1 MKKTKNLEFAKNV
14 TAKYKNMTFQEF
26 CNQEIAEKLKKEL
39 NLKNIM
45 AVPKLIKISINVG
58 AGEAVTNKNVIEKI
72 QEQMSTIA
80 GQKSIITKAR
90 TSVSAFKIRK
100 GLAIGVKVT
109 LRGKRM
115 YQFLEKMI
123 KIVIPRLKDFR
134 GVSESNIDQN
144 GNLNIGFPEQIIFPE
159 IDFDKIDKIRGLQ
172 VTVVTNAKSKEK
184 GKKLFEMLGIPFKK

>member
-1 MKKTKNLEFAKNV
+1 
-14 TAKYKNMTFQEF
+14 MTFKDYY
-26 CNQEIAEKLKKEL
+26 NQEVVEKLKKDL
-39 NLKNIM
+39 NLKNVM
-45 AVPKLIKISINVG
+45 AVPKVIKIAINVG

-72 QEQMSTIA
+72 QEQLMTIT
-80 GQKSIITKAR
+80 GQKSMITKAR
-90 TSVSAFKIRK
+90 ISVSAFKIRK

-115 YQFLEKMI
+115 YHFLEKLI

-134 GVSESNIDQN
+134 GVSDSNIDQN

-172 VTVVTNAKSKEK
+172 VTVVTNARSKEK

>member
-1 MKKTKNLEFAKNV
+1 
-14 TAKYKNMTFQEF
+14 MTFKDYY
-26 CNQEIAEKLKKEL
+26 NQEVVEKLKGDL
-39 NLKNIM
+39 NLKNVM
-45 AVPKLIKISINVG
+45 AVPKVIKIAINVG

-72 QEQMSTIA
+72 QEQLMTIT
-80 GQKSIITKAR
+80 GQKSMITKAKI
-90 TSVSAFKIRK
+90 SVSAFKIRK

-115 YQFLEKMI
+115 YHFLEKLI

-134 GVSESNIDQN
+134 GVSDSNIDQN
-144 GNLNIGFPEQIIFPE
+144 GNINIGFPEQIIFPE

-172 VTVVTNAKSKEK
+172 VTVVTNARSKEK

>member
-1 MKKTKNLEFAKNV
+1 MDFKD
-14 TAKYKNMTFQEF
+14 YY
-26 CNQEIAEKLKKEL
+26 NQEVVEKLKGEL
-39 NLKNIM
+39 NLKNAM
-45 AVPKLIKISINVG
+45 AVPKVIKIAINVG

-72 QEQMSTIA
+72 QEQIMAIA
-80 GQKSIITKAR
+80 GQKSVITKAR
-90 TSVSAFKIRK
+90 ISVSAFKIRK

-115 YQFLEKMI
+115 YHFLEKLI
-123 KIVIPRLKDFR
+123 RIVIPRLKDFR
-134 GVSESNIDQN
+134 GVSDKNIDQN

-184 GKKLFEMLGIPFKK
+184 GKKLFEMLGIPFIK

>member
-1 MKKTKNLEFAKNV
+1 
-14 TAKYKNMTFQEF
+14 MTFQEF
-26 CNQEIAEKLKKEL
+26 YNQEIAEKLKKEL

-45 AVPKLIKISINVG
+45 AVPKIIKISINVG
-58 AGEAVTNKNVIEKI
+58 AGEAVTNKNIIEKI
-72 QEQMSTIA
+72 QEQISTIA

-172 VTVVTNAKSKEK
+172 VTVVTNAKNKEK

>member
-1 MKKTKNLEFAKNV
+1 MTFKDFYNSEVAPKLTKDLGVKNL
-14 TAKYKNMTFQEF
+14 
-26 CNQEIAEKLKKEL
+26 
-39 NLKNIM
+39 M
-45 AVPKLIKISINVG
+45 AVPKIIKIAINVG

-72 QEQMSTIA
+72 QEQISTIT
-80 GQKSIITKAR
+80 GQKALITKAR

-115 YQFLEKMI
+115 YHFLEKLI

-134 GVSESNIDQN
+134 GIPESNVDQN

-172 VTVVTNAKSKEK
+172 VTVVTNARNKEK

>member
-1 MKKTKNLEFAKNV
+1 
-14 TAKYKNMTFQEF
+14 MTFQEF
-26 CNQEIAEKLKKEL
+26 CNKEIAEKLKKEL
-39 NLKNIM
+39 NLKNVM
-45 AVPKLIKISINVG
+45 AVPKIIKISINVG

-134 GVSESNIDQN
+134 GVSENNIDQN

-172 VTVVTNAKSKEK
+172 VTVVTNAKDKSK

>member
-1 MKKTKNLEFAKNV
+1 MS
-14 TAKYKNMTFQEF
+14 FQEF
-26 CNQEIAEKLKKEL
+26 YNLEVAPKLTKEL
-39 NLKNIM
+39 GVKNVM
-45 AVPKLIKISINVG
+45 AVPKMIKISINVG

-72 QEQMSTIA
+72 QEQISTIA
-80 GQKSIITKAR
+80 GQKSIVTKAR

-115 YQFLEKMI
+115 YHFIEKLI

-134 GVSESNIDQN
+134 GIPENNIDQN
-144 GNLNIGFPEQIIFPE
+144 GNLNLGFPEQIIFPE

-172 VTVVTNAKSKEK
+172 VTVVTNAKNKER
-184 GKKLFEMLGIPFKK
+184 GKKLFEMLGIPFMK

>member
-1 MKKTKNLEFAKNV
+1 MA
-14 TAKYKNMTFQEF
+14 TFQEYY
-26 CNQEIAEKLKKEL
+26 QLEVAPKLAKEL
-39 NLKNIM
+39 GVKNVM
-45 AVPKLIKISINVG
+45 AVPKMIKIAINVG

-72 QEQMSTIA
+72 QEQISTIA
-80 GQKSIITKAR
+80 GQKTIITKAR
-90 TSVSAFKIRK
+90 TSVSAFKIRM

-115 YQFLEKMI
+115 YQFLEKLI

-134 GVSESNIDQN
+134 GIPESNIDQN

-172 VTVVTNAKSKEK
+172 VTVVTNAKNKEK
-184 GKKLFEMLGIPFKK
+184 GKKLFEMLGIPFTK

>member
-1 MKKTKNLEFAKNV
+1 
-14 TAKYKNMTFQEF
+14 MTFQEYY
-26 CNQEIAEKLKKEL
+26 NQEIVEKLKKEL
-39 NLKNIM
+39 KLKNVL
-45 AVPKLIKISINVG
+45 AVPKVIKIVINVG

-72 QEQMSTIA
+72 QEQISIIA
-80 GQKSIITKAR
+80 GQKSIVTKAR

-115 YQFLEKMI
+115 YQFLEKLI
-123 KIVIPRLKDFR
+123 RIVIPRLKDFR
-134 GVSESNIDQN
+134 GISDNNIDQN

-172 VTVVTNAKSKEK
+172 VTVVTNARNKER
-184 GKKLFEMLGIPFKK
+184 GKKLFEMFGIPFKK

>member
-1 MKKTKNLEFAKNV
+1 
-14 TAKYKNMTFQEF
+14 MTFKDYY
-26 CNQEIAEKLKKEL
+26 NQEVVEKLKGDL
-39 NLKNIM
+39 NFKNVM
-45 AVPKLIKISINVG
+45 AVPKVIKIAINVG

-72 QEQMSTIA
+72 QEQLTTIT
-80 GQKSIITKAR
+80 GQKSMITKAR
-90 TSVSAFKIRK
+90 ISVSAFKIRK

-115 YQFLEKMI
+115 YHFLEKLI
-123 KIVIPRLKDFR
+123 RIVIPRLKDFR
-134 GVSESNIDQN
+134 GVSDSNIDQN

>member
-1 MKKTKNLEFAKNV
+1 
-14 TAKYKNMTFQEF
+14 MTFQEF
-26 CNQEIAEKLKKEL
+26 YIKEVAPKLTKEL
-39 NLKNIM
+39 GVKNVM
-45 AVPKLIKISINVG
+45 AVPKIIKIAINVG

-72 QEQMSTIA
+72 QEQISTIT
-80 GQKSIITKAR
+80 GQKALITKAR

-115 YQFLEKMI
+115 YHFLEKLI

-134 GVSESNIDQN
+134 GIPESNVDQN

-172 VTVVTNAKSKEK
+172 VTVVTNAKNKEK
-184 GKKLFEMLGIPFKK
+184 GRKLFEMLGIPFKK